1 MSELPSWGSVGV
13 WLSKLSLVGAAEAV
27 SVARCIEECGY
38 GSLWIGET
46 TTGKEVLTHA
56 GLLLAG
62 TEQLVIGTG
71 IASVWARDA
80 VAAHAGA
87 VTLGEAY
94 PGRFVLGLSVSHR
107 QLAEVRG
114 HRYDRPLAAMRG
126 YLDEMAAARCDAPA
140 GPVPVPVVLAALGPK
155 MTTLA
160 IERTTGVHTYFM
172 PVDHTRRSR
181 QLMGATSALLP
192 EQAFVVDANP
202 VRARSIARE
211 HMAFYLGQPN
221 YLRALADLG
230 FGAGDVA
237 RGGQPTSRCTRG
249 LGRTRPCCSADH
261 RTTQRRRRPCAGAA
275 ARRSRQRRG
284 PADGG
289 GRSPSA
295 SHHHCLTQPPTVVG
309 QAP

>member
-211 HMAFYLGQPN
+211 HMAFYWGSQTIYGRWRISASGRGTWLGGAN
-221 YLRALADLG
+221 RLVDALVAWGEPDHVAQRITEQLN
-230 FGAGDVA
+230 AG
-237 RGGQPTSRCTRG
+237 
-249 LGRTRPCCSADH
+249 ADH
-261 RTTQRRRRPCAGAA
+261 VLVQPLGEVANAVDQLMAVADRLRPHIITA
-275 ARRSRQRRG
+275 
-284 PADGG
+284 
-289 GRSPSA
+289 
-295 SHHHCLTQPPTVVG
+295 
-309 QAP
+309 